1 MLCRLALGAG
11 SIDAAS
17 FTAIRIVSGA
27 VMLLAVAA
35 VTRRGGGRRSWIS
48 AAMLFLYAVGFSFA
62 YLDLHA
68 GTGALL
74 LFGAVQ
80 MTMLGVAIAR
90 GERPPVGEWIG
101 IALALG
107 GLVYLVAPGLEA
119 PSIRGA
125 VLMLAAGAAWG
136 VYTLRGRG
144 SANPVGE
151 TAGNFL
157 RAAVP
162 AVAVGAIG
170 MSHAHA
176 TTRGVLLA
184 VTSGA
189 ITSGLGY
196 VIWYAALRGLTA
208 TRAALV
214 QLAVPLIAAIAGV
227 LLIGEHIT
235 VRLVAAAVLI
245 LGGIALALLSRGRK
259 AAS

>member
-1 MLCRLALGAG
+1 LLVFA
-11 SIDAAS
+11 
-17 FTAIRIVSGA
+17 TA
-27 VMLLAVAA
+27 
-35 VTRRGGGRRSWIS
+35 TRRAGGRRSWIS

-80 MTMLGVAIAR
+80 MTMLGVAVAR
-90 GERPPVGEWIG
+90 GERPPAGEWIG
-101 IALALG
+101 IVAALA
-107 GLVYLVAPGLEA
+107 GLVVLVAPGLAA
-119 PSIRGA
+119 PSLRGS
-125 VLMLAAGAAWG
+125 VLMLAAGVAWG

-144 SANPVGE
+144 STNPVGE

-162 AVAVGAIG
+162 ALVVGALG
-170 MSHAHA
+170 FSRAHA
-176 TTRGVLLA
+176 TTRGVVLA

-214 QLAVPLIAAIAGV
+214 QLAVPLIAAVAGV
-227 LLIGEHIT
+227 VLIGEHIT
-235 VRLVAAAVLI
+235 PRLVAASVLI
-245 LGGIALALLSRGRK
+245 LGGIALALLSRSRK
-259 AAS
+259 AIS